1 MRVLCVAEK
10 HSSAKSLADILSGGR
25 AQSQPALDQ
34 YTRNF
39 TFPYTLNGRG
49 VSVVMTSVRG
59 HLYSHDFPPSYRS
72 WQSCQPSALF
82 EAPLRTFVT
91 PGLEKVAQN
100 LKNLA
105 RASDELI
112 IWTDCDREGEMIG
125 KEVEMACRE
134 GNHRIITKRARFSA
148 IVPAQIH
155 TAMRSP
161 VALDHLAASAVEA
174 RIELDL
180 RLGAAFTRLQ
190 TLRLQKE
197 FAELN
202 KAVVS
207 WGPCQFPTLSFVVQ
221 RYVDAITFLPEAF
234 WYLSL
239 YHRKDGIDVTFK
251 WDRGHIFEEAD
262 VRRRLVACRG
272 QMCRIEDVKRKEV
285 SKFKPYPL
293 TTVELQKSASRL
305 LRLSPKRILD
315 VAEKLYQ
322 GGILSYPRTE
332 TDQYDASFDF
342 LGLIRKQCGDASWG
356 NFARSLLGVG
366 SSAEPTDANAEEGPI
381 VVQAGGTFSR
391 PRNGKKNDH
400 AHPPIHPTRHASNLS
415 GDEKRVYEYVTR
427 RFLAGCHLDAKGLQT
442 SVALELGTEGFS
454 ASGLQI
460 LARNYLDVFTYDT
473 WSTSILPA
481 YTIGQTFPSAL
492 PDADLSIKEGATTAP
507 KLLTQADLVA
517 LMDRNGIG
525 TDATIA
531 EHIEKVCERGYVFE
545 TTSSEDAEGG
555 SDGRSGRGRGRGRG
569 RARAIARG
577 SARARGRGA
586 SNAASRSGDPNG
598 GRVTYLVPSTLGMGL
613 VLGYDAIRYPATTGS
628 ASGAS
633 TSDMPNPTG
642 TGGLCGPQLRRE
654 TEARL
659 LRITTGQSTK
669 SEILQESLAQY
680 REMFIISTRELGTVV
695 ASVRKYLRGVEQG
708 DENATTEE
716 IAGGGPDD
724 QPAGPAPDQSRAPN
738 TNQNLSPVRS
748 RSVTGNR
755 SEPDV
760 THAPE
765 DRRSYLPS
773 SSTGSAARHANL
785 PAPVRTGFNPET
797 AIVFDDDDS
806 DDDIFHDVSEPSR
819 ASADT
824 SSRASRHGRTRLAIQ
839 ANGHVQAVA
848 APRSTERLSNGVKRL
863 GSSAGEPSIAP
874 PRRIAFQDELDGF
887 QPVDDDEFEMLDE
900 QAMLQ
905 ALVENDDAH
914 RHPSPVRPFDDQ
926 AVNRRDGRLEGLD
939 PRNGPN
945 GPEALQAS
953 VVDRRLDKTTTALAS
968 KVAPGNV
975 QRGDRRPEVT
985 APDLSDRSFP
995 SASSSRSM
1003 NASTST
1009 FASAASS
1016 RTSAASFETPHC
1028 RCCRPSVTRTVNK
1041 TGANQGRQ
1049 FYACSAPKEEGG
1061 CGFFAWTDADGGTG
1075 AFGSNAANLSPNAQ
1089 IRHLRRL
1096 AEPPKEQTPAVR
1108 CRCDLDA
1115 KVCQVNKEGPNKG
1128 RHFYTCSKESTIS
1141 RCGFFEWLPEDG
1153 AISGSLGITSGSSGE
1168 CFLCQQ
1174 KGHWASECPIGNN
1187 SRRSAS
1193 SKSRNRQGGSS
1204 ATQACFNCGQEGH
1217 WASECPS
1224 ESETALRNSGSRFAR
1239 DPPRDS
1245 SGTCFRCD
1253 QPGHW
1258 ANTCPQ
1264 QEAAAWDVQ
1273 PVAGDRN
1280 APLPRKKRKS

>member
-10 HSSAKSLADILSGGR
+10 HSVAKSLADILSGGR

-34 YTRNF
+34 YTRNLS
-39 TFPYTLNGRG
+39 FPYTLNGRG

-82 EAPLRTFVT
+82 DAPLRTFVT

-105 RASDELI
+105 RTSDELI

-148 IVPAQIH
+148 IVAAQIH
-155 TAMRSP
+155 AAMRSP

-197 FAELN
+197 FGELN

-239 YHRKDGIDVTFK
+239 YHRKDGVDVTFK
-251 WDRGHIFEEAD
+251 WDRGHLFEEAD

-272 QMCRIEDVKRKEV
+272 QMCRIKDVKRKEV

-342 LGLIRKQCGDASWG
+342 LSLIRKQCGDASWG

-366 SSAEPTDANAEEGPI
+366 SNAEPTDANAEEGPI
-381 VVQAGGTFSR
+381 AVQPGGTFSR

-481 YTIGQTFPSAL
+481 YTVGQTFSSAP

-555 SDGRSGRGRGRGRG
+555 SDGRSGRGRGRGR
-569 RARAIARG
+569 ARANARA
-577 SARARGRGA
+577 SARATGRGA
-586 SNAASRSGDPNG
+586 SSAASRSGEPNG

-628 ASGAS
+628 APGAS
-633 TSDMPNPTG
+633 TSDVPNPTG

-708 DENATTEE
+708 DEDAATEGTT
-716 IAGGGPDD
+716 GGGSDGP
-724 QPAGPAPDQSRAPN
+724 PAGPAPDQPRAPS

-748 RSVTGNR
+748 RSVTVSR

-760 THAPE
+760 TYAPE
-765 DRRSYLPS
+765 HRRSYLPP

-824 SSRASRHGRTRLAIQ
+824 SSGASRHGRTRLAIQ

-848 APRSTERLSNGVKRL
+848 GPRSTQRLSNGVERL
-863 GSSAGEPSIAP
+863 GSSAGKSSVAP
-874 PRRIAFQDELDGF
+874 PRRIVFQDELDGSP
-887 QPVDDDEFEMLDE
+887 PVDDDGFEMLDE
-900 QAMLQ
+900 QAMLE
-905 ALVENDDAH
+905 ALIENDDAH
-914 RHPSPVRPFDDQ
+914 RHPSPVPSFNDQ
-926 AVNRRDGRLEGLD
+926 TVDHRDGHLEGSG
-939 PRNGPN
+939 PANGPN
-945 GPEALQAS
+945 RPEALQAS
-953 VVDRRLDKTTTALAS
+953 VADRRLDRTTTALAS
-968 KVAPGNV
+968 RATPSNV
-975 QRGDRRPEVT
+975 QRGHRRPEVT
-985 APDLSDRSFP
+985 APDLSDRSFA

-1009 FASAASS
+1009 LASAASS

-1061 CGFFAWTDADGGTG
+1061 CGFFAWTDADGAG
-1075 AFGSNAANLSPNAQ
+1075 ALGSNAADLSPNAQ

-1096 AEPPKEQTPAVR
+1096 AEPPKDQTPAVR

-1115 KVCQVNKEGPNKG
+1115 KVCQVNKDGPNKG

-1141 RCGFFEWLPEDG
+1141 RCGFFEWVSEDG
-1153 AISGSLGITSGSSGE
+1153 AISGSLGITSGSSG
-1168 CFLCQQ
+1168 
-1174 KGHWASECPIGNN
+1174 
-1187 SRRSAS
+1187 
-1193 SKSRNRQGGSS
+1193 
-1204 ATQACFNCGQEGH
+1204 
-1217 WASECPS
+1217 
-1224 ESETALRNSGSRFAR
+1224 
-1239 DPPRDS
+1239 D
-1245 SGTCFRCD
+1245 GTCFRCG

-1258 ANTCPQ
+1258 ASSCPQ
-1264 QEAAAWDVQ
+1264 QEADGWDVRHK
-1273 PVAGDRN
+1273 AGDRN
-1280 APLPRKKRKS
+1280 VPGPSKKRKS